1 MAQGISR
8 TVLKHSSLVR
18 ALDGLAIAEVSESKQ
33 SFAERLGQWLGFN
46 EALSLYSV
54 LNPGGA
60 ELAKSGS
67 RTVEPGAI
75 REEFRRVRANLVD
88 ALSAPPPA
96 PGKADAGSTPEFAP
110 YHRHYLARQRQMSTD
125 IGLLR
130 ASVRTA
136 MARRSPALKRLA
148 ALDAVLDQALAARER
163 NLLATVPAF
172 LNKRFE
178 HLHAAHQSAMAAT
191 DNNAEADTPAHW
203 MQPGGWL
210 ATYCGEMQAV
220 LLAEL
225 ELRLQPLA
233 GLIAALENEVAAQQ

>member
-8 TVLKHSSLVR
+8 TALNHSSLVR
-18 ALDGLAIAEVSESKQ
+18 ALDGLAVAEVSESKQ

-67 RTVEPGAI
+67 KAVEPSAI
-75 REEFRRVRANLVD
+75 REEFRRVRDNLAD
-88 ALSAPPPA
+88 ALSAAPPA
-96 PGKADAGSTPEFAP
+96 PGKGDAGPTPDFAP
-110 YHRHYLARQRQMSTD
+110 YHRHYIARQRQMSTD

-130 ASVRTA
+130 ASARTA
-136 MARRSPALKRLA
+136 LARRSPALKKLA
-148 ALDAVLDQALAARER
+148 ALDAVMDQALAARER

-172 LNKRFE
+172 LNRRFE
-178 HLHAAHQSAMAAT
+178 HLYAAHKNALAAT
-191 DNNAEADTPAHW
+191 DHNAEADTPALW

-225 ELRLQPLA
+225 ELRLQPVA
-233 GLIAALENEVAAQQ
+233 GLIAALENEVAVPQ